1 MRKLSL
7 AVLILAAAPAAQ
19 AHAQVVQDRYGPP
32 PAHQLAPTG
41 PEAAPEGAAQA
52 AAYGGTMLG
61 WANKRSPRAETATA
75 AAAPQRPQALALAHQ
90 FARPASPPTTPPAAQ
105 PLTSQAPSQPPRGAA
120 APAVQPGYEPVGR
133 AEIAPATPALLGGPP
148 AAPLPQSLYGPA
160 QAAAP
165 PAQQMAQAAPA
176 GGGRTHLYSVH
187 RPYGLTPD
195 AIPAPPAGDRY
206 ILVGPPDAPAPSE
219 EAADDAEGLDRQF

>member
-41 PEAAPEGAAQA
+41 PEAPPEGAAQA

-90 FARPASPPTTPPAAQ
+90 FARPASSPPTPP
-105 PLTSQAPSQPPRGAA
+105 T
-120 APAVQPGYEPVGR
+120 AVQPGYEPVGR
-133 AEIAPATPALLGGPP
+133 AEIARATPALLGGPP

-165 PAQQMAQAAPA
+165 SAQQTAQAAPA

>member
-41 PEAAPEGAAQA
+41 PEGAPQA

-90 FARPASPPTTPPAAQ
+90 FARPASSPPTPPTAQ
-105 PLTSQAPSQPPRGAA
+105 PLTSQAPSQPPRAAA

-148 AAPLPQSLYGPA
+148 AAWAGPYRLWGSRWRRR
-160 QAAAP
+160 P
-165 PAQQMAQAAPA
+165 RPAA
-176 GGGRTHLYSVH
+176 GGPTSIRCID
-187 RPYGLTPD
+187 LT
-195 AIPAPPAGDRY
+195 A
-206 ILVGPPDAPAPSE
+206 
-219 EAADDAEGLDRQF
+219 